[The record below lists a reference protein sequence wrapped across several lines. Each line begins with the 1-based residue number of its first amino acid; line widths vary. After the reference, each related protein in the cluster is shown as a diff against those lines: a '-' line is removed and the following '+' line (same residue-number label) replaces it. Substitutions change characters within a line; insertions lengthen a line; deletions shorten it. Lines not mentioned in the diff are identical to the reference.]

1 MLTGIGTGPINGKL
15 KAGASAGLSGL
26 LLKVDGTNTLGLC
39 AAIGDTPLGITIES
53 SQRDKDDALV
63 TGGTVSYMPSG
74 GVMYVRAEAATYN
87 VGDTLYLGATDGF
100 VIQAD
105 GGSATVVGVYV
116 GPGEVISAG
125 NVTDNENL
133 ILVNTNNAGW

>member
-15 KAGASAGLSGL
+15 EASSSAGLSGL
-26 LLKVDGTNTLGLC
+26 LLKVNGTDTLSKC
-39 AAIGDTPLGITIES
+39 AAIGDTPIGITIES

-63 TGGTVSYMPSG
+63 DGGTVSFMPSG

-116 GPGEVISAG
+116 GPGETISVA
-125 NVTDNENL
+125 NVNANENL

>member
-1 MLTGIGTGPINGKL
+1 MLTGIGTGPINATL

-26 LLKVDGTNTLGLC
+26 LLKVDGTNTVALC
-39 AAIGDTPLGITIES
+39 SAVGNTPLGVTIES

-63 TGGTVSYMPSG
+63 TGGRVSYMPSG
-74 GVMYVRAEAATYN
+74 GVLYIRADAATYV
-87 VGDTLYLGATDGF
+87 VGDTIELTATGT
-100 VIQAD
+100 
-105 GGSATVVGVYV
+105 GKNTSGTGTVLGVYV